1 MACLS
6 SGTGGSQSPP
16 GSGAEANKA
25 VLPEMEVGAER
36 KPREAEAVAA
46 RRRRVKAGLPPHS
59 LLPLPGY
66 CSGGRALEENLV
78 YPKQQQPHKYGPTGP
93 SEQSPPNGRGQMPPE
108 LATPAKLSGPGS
120 DGGPDE
126 GQEMDRSPG
135 PTLTAKHSPPS
146 SSPFLDCWSRAV
158 AQMDS
163 GVEVLGPTPS
173 PGATPPPAPRLWALQ
188 VAGT

>member
-1 MACLS
+1 
-6 SGTGGSQSPP
+6 
-16 GSGAEANKA
+16 
-25 VLPEMEVGAER
+25 
-36 KPREAEAVAA
+36 
-46 RRRRVKAGLPPHS
+46 
-59 LLPLPGY
+59 
-66 CSGGRALEENLV
+66 
-78 YPKQQQPHKYGPTGP
+78 
-93 SEQSPPNGRGQMPPE
+93 MPPE

-120 DGGPDE
+120 DGGPDG

-146 SSPFLDCWSRAV
+146 SSPFLDCWSRPV

-173 PGATPPPAPRLWALQ
+173 PGATPSPAPRLWALQ